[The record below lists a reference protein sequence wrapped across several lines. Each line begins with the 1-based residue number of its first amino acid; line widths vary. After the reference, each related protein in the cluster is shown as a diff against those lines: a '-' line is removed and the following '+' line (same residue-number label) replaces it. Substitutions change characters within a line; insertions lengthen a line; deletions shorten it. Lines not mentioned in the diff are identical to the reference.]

1 MHEKC
6 IAIGRVPSLALGCR
20 VEDHA
25 LSKGITETTFAVES
39 VRKTFTMK
47 TMPIRLGSGSSYF
60 FL

>member
-25 LSKGITETTFAVES
+25 LSKGITETTFAV
-39 VRKTFTMK
+39 
-47 TMPIRLGSGSSYF
+47 
-60 FL
+60 